1 MLHIYILIVEVV
13 RGVKAIFSSMNLLTP
28 CHKCWLHYRV
38 VIACRE
44 SQVLRTVGNPNCVFF
59 LNSLTQSV
67 GSDLAVIGSVGQ
79 GTCKYVYWVLL
90 YRDYWE
96 TRSHHEVSSFSVLR
110 YTNSITV
117 VPTVGMVLS

>member
-1 MLHIYILIVEVV
+1 MLVAL
-13 RGVKAIFSSMNLLTP
+13 SSSNRASRVSSTSYSRE
-28 CHKCWLHYRV
+28 YR
-38 VIACRE
+38 
-44 SQVLRTVGNPNCVFF
+44 LVFF
-59 LNSLTQSV
+59 WIVRLRSV
-67 GSDLAVIGSVGQ
+67 GSDLAVIGLVGQ
-79 GTCKYVYWVLL
+79 GTYKYVYWVLL